1 MASNQEKD
9 AIIDSRCWVYA
20 KANGACVICW
30 PKQPKNL
37 WHSCP
42 SDVDATINNNPS
54 FWEYY
59 VATADGHIKHNFNT
73 DGGVINGT
81 SIKYHSLTFQT
92 QQQTYHVEQAIAVV
106 QPSDVISLDF
116 RPLSVNVLIQKE
128 AMENDETS
136 WIYGS
141 LNGKETEEGFIIPIC
156 YSEGSSN
163 KWKQYTVH
171 SLSSA
176 PCKAEMHEYLS
187 LKLGFTTTIH
197 KAQGKMLKKVIL
209 ALEERPSGMPQ
220 LLGIED
226 LFHVYFSCFC
236 VDASVT
242 CSDVRGAYIL
252 IAL

>member
-20 KANGACVICW
+20 KANGACVIRW
-30 PKQPKNL
+30 PKQLKNL

-73 DGGVINGT
+73 DGGVINAT

-197 KAQGKMLKKVIL
+197 KAQGKMLKKSFS
-209 ALEERPSGMPQ
+209 PWKSGHREC
-220 LLGIED
+220 LNCWE
-226 LFHVYFSCFC
+226 
-236 VDASVT
+236 
-242 CSDVRGAYIL
+242 
-252 IAL
+252 